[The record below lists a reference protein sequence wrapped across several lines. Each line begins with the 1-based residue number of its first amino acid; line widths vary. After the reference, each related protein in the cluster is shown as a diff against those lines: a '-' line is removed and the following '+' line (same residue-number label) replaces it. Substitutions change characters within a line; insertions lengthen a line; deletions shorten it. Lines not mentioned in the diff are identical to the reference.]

1 MRCQVLDTE
10 TTISD
15 AAVRE
20 SAELLS
26 KQGAS
31 RFHKI
36 FWHHPLARWGV
47 VGIIL
52 LTGFSFLGPLL
63 YDASPYALH
72 LTTILKSPS
81 VRFPLGTNNLGRN
94 MLARLMLGGQT
105 SLEVGFAA
113 ALSAMVIGIIY
124 GIVAGYVG
132 GWVDVLMMR
141 VVDLLRAIPGLF
153 LLIFLDSLVTPSPSL
168 LILLIAFTSWHGV
181 SRLVRAEVLS
191 LKGRLFVESA
201 VAIGA
206 GPIHIAFKHLFPNI
220 LGTVIVATT
229 FMVADAVL
237 VIASLSF
244 LGMGLPPPIPNW
256 GAMLADSM
264 AYLPQHAWWLVY
276 PPGFAV
282 LWTILSISFIG
293 DGLRAALDTRLSSND
308 QGRKPL

>member
-1 MRCQVLDTE
+1 MIDTE
-10 TTISD
+10 TIISD
-15 AAVRE
+15 SSAWE
-20 SAELLS
+20 SADLMANS
-26 KQGAS
+26 SSSGS
-31 RFHKI
+31 RFNKV
-36 FWHHPLARWGV
+36 FWRHPLARWGIA
-47 VGIIL
+47 GLIL

-63 YDASPYALH
+63 YHANPYALH
-72 LTTILKSPS
+72 LTQILKPPS
-81 VRFPLGTNNLGRN
+81 VRYPVGTNNLGRN

-113 ALSAMVIGIIY
+113 ALSAMVIGVVY
-124 GIVAGYVG
+124 GIVAGFAG
-132 GWVDVLMMR
+132 GWIDALMMR

-191 LKGRLFVESA
+191 LKERLFVESSR
-201 VAIGA
+201 AIGA
-206 GPIHIAFKHLFPNI
+206 GPVHIAIKHLLPNI
-220 LGTVIVATT
+220 MGTVIVATT

-264 AYLPQHAWWLVY
+264 AYLPQHAWWLIY

-293 DGLRAALDTRLSSND
+293 DGLRAALDSRLSSD
-308 QGRKPL
+308 YQGGKPL